1 MTLLIIAASIVTG
14 IIVGGWLMM
23 VIATA
28 AMSRSQE
35 RMQKKVLYWQEQARL
50 ARLAEYWAEY
60 EQTTPDYR
68 TGALTASGGWPHHG
82 YDAST
87 R

>member
-1 MTLLIIAASIVTG
+1 MTLLIIVASVFTG
-14 IIVGGWLMM
+14 IIVGCWLMM

-50 ARLAEYWAEY
+50 ARLTEYWAEY

-68 TGALTASGGWPHHG
+68 PGALTASGG
-82 YDAST
+82 
-87 R
+87 